1 MIKQKKDIENTI
13 EKHMGEIE
21 NVLNIIFDG
30 MNSNLK
36 ASAKLIPILNKLKT
50 KFK

>member
-21 NVLNIIFDG
+21 NVLNIIRKESDD
-30 MNSNLK
+30 
-36 ASAKLIPILNKLKT
+36 
-50 KFK
+50 